1 MNHPHTPASGARA
14 LAFTRR
20 AAVCAALA
28 SGIALP
34 WAGTALAQAPA
45 WPTKTVRFINSFPPG
60 GPSDI
65 LARGVAAVLQEQ
77 FKQPFVVDN
86 KAGAGG
92 NLGAEAVARADADG
106 HTLLFGTS
114 GPLAINVSLYRRI
127 GYDPVKSFAP
137 VFPVGHLPNVLVVN
151 PQLPVKTVAE
161 LVAHGRAHPGKLSYA
176 SSGNGASSHLAGVL
190 FNKLAGTD
198 FQHVPYKGTGP
209 ALNDLLG
216 GQVAMSFTDVLTA
229 APHVK
234 AGKLRALGV
243 TTASRSQALPELP
256 TVAAQGVPGLQ
267 GFDVSVFFGIVA
279 PAGTPREVVERLNR
293 AFAEAVRQPE
303 VRRTLLG
310 QGLELPPATTPE
322 HLGAFIRSEVAK
334 WRDVVQAAGATLD

>member
-1 MNHPHTPASGARA
+1 MHP
-14 LAFTRR
+14 TRR
-20 AAVCAALA
+20 AALAALA
-28 SGIALP
+28 LLA
-34 WAGTALAQAPA
+34 ATAPPVATAA
-45 WPTKTVRFINSFPPG
+45 DFPTRPVTLVVPFPPG
-60 GPSDI
+60 GPTDAMART
-65 LARGVAAVLQEQ
+65 LAAAL
-77 FKQPFVVDN
+77 KGPLGQPVVVDN